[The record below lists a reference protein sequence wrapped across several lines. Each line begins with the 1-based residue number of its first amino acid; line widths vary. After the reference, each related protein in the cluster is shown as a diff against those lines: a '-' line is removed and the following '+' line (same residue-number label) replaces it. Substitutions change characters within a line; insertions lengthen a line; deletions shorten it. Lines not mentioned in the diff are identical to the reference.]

1 MKTLTL
7 KNKYLT
13 FNFSNSQEAIADVK
27 DYIRKYEC
35 PELKLNLEKI
45 NLLDAA
51 KIVAMT
57 SMFHNKKYPQGKLIC
72 KTQEAI
78 KKLLTESTAKNME
91 FVI

>member
-1 MKTLTL
+1 MKTLSL

-13 FNFSNSQEAIADVK
+13 FEYSNSQEVIADVK

-45 NLLDAA
+45 NMLDAA
-51 KIVAMT
+51 KIIAMT
-57 SMFHNKKYPQGKLIC
+57 SMFHNKKYPHGKLIC
-72 KTQEAI
+72 KTKQTI
-78 KKLLTESTAKNME
+78 KNLLTESTTKNLE

>member
-1 MKTLTL
+1 MKTLSL

-13 FNFSNSQEAIADVK
+13 FDFNDSQRIIADVK

-35 PELKLNLEKI
+35 PELKINLEQI

-51 KIVAMT
+51 KIIVMT
-57 SMFHNKKYPQGKLIC
+57 STFHNKKYPDGKLVC
-72 KTQEAI
+72 KTQQAI
-78 KKLLTESTAKNME
+78 KSLLNTASTKNLE